1 MDADLALALKLQ
13 EEFDRAENVAC
24 VESGPLSSTP
34 GAPLSLADQS
44 WEVMDPNPDIRAL
57 FLQYNDRFFW
67 GRLAGIE
74 VKWSPRMT
82 LCAGLCVYEGRG
94 GLCSVRLSLPLL
106 KLRPRRDL
114 VQTLLHEMI
123 HAYLFVTDNNKD
135 HDGHGPE
142 FHKHMYRI
150 NKEAGVNITVYHTFH
165 DEVAE
170 YRQHWWRCNGPCQS
184 RKPYF
189 GYVKRAM
196 NRAPGPRDPWFRDH
210 QNSCNGTFIK
220 VKEPENY
227 GKKKKKGEGKSDKT
241 SSKAVEQKS
250 PNKDIRTFF
259 GKGHVLSSRS
269 PTKASPQ
276 KEVTKKPEVKGL
288 PKFYDTDSDDELDL
302 LAVHPQKNPA
312 KTKNIDYDTSCD
324 EKDLPEAILK
334 DLLSDSE
341 DELLCDALDSQEK
354 LSSPSPS
361 KTTNNDFS
369 KSLGSKTVID
379 DSETS
384 DLSDKA
390 SCSKPSTSKQSE
402 TPNNDV
408 QNKLREIWGKK
419 YENQSKNKTF
429 NKTSIKRS
437 LSKPQPATKRI
448 KTDETIDLTSNT
460 VYPKNTLTN
469 DEKLLRHSSTE
480 TTSVVEMT
488 RENPVKSSFNV
499 IETDVCKCPV
509 CSKDI
514 LSTHINQHLDAC
526 LGIT

>member
-1 MDADLALALKLQ
+1 M
-13 EEFDRAENVAC
+13 F
-24 VESGPLSSTP
+24 
-34 GAPLSLADQS
+34 
-44 WEVMDPNPDIRAL
+44 
-57 FLQYNDRFFW
+57 
-67 GRLAGIE
+67 
-74 VKWSPRMT
+74 
-82 LCAGLCVYEGRG
+82 
-94 GLCSVRLSLPLL
+94 
-106 KLRPRRDL
+106 
-114 VQTLLHEMI
+114 
-123 HAYLFVTDNNKD
+123 FVT
-135 HDGHGPE
+135 
-142 FHKHMYRI
+142 
-150 NKEAGVNITVYHTFH
+150 
-165 DEVAE
+165 
-170 YRQHWWRCNGPCQS
+170 
-184 RKPYF
+184 
-189 GYVKRAM
+189 
-196 NRAPGPRDPWFRDH
+196 
-210 QNSCNGTFIK
+210 
-220 VKEPENY
+220 
-227 GKKKKKGEGKSDKT
+227 
-241 SSKAVEQKS
+241 VEQKS

-276 KEVTKKPEVKGL
+276 KEETKKPEVKGL

-488 RENPVKSSFNV
+488 RENPVKSSFIV

>member
-24 VESGPLSSTP
+24 VEGGPLSSTP
-34 GAPLSLADQS
+34 GAPLSLADES

-227 GKKKKKGEGKSDKT
+227 GKKKKKGEGKSDQT
-241 SSKAVEQKS
+241 SSKAVEKKS

-302 LAVHPQKNPA
+302 SAVHPQKNPA
-312 KTKNIDYDTSCD
+312 ETKNSDYDTSCD

-369 KSLGSKTVID
+369 KSLGSKAVLE
-379 DSETS
+379 DSKTS

-390 SCSKPSTSKQSE
+390 SCSKPSSSKQSE

-408 QNKLREIWGKK
+408 RNKLREIWGKK

-469 DEKLLRHSSTE
+469 DEKLLRHSSSE
-480 TTSVVEMT
+480 TTSGVEMT